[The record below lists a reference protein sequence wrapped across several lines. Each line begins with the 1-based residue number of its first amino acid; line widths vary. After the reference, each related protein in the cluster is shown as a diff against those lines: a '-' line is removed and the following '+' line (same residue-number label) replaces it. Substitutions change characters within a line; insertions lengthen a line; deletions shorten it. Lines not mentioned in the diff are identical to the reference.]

1 MENNTIK
8 QTENYGEVVGLLKSK
23 KINFGVSKAGNNYAN
38 GHIEVEVKNEYG
50 VNVLRIDVMEMEL
63 FAKSGKENKS
73 YKRLQTVANEYKTID
88 EHGVEN
94 ADKISVFVKVEEN
107 NYVKDGEI
115 IQGTRLIAST
125 NFDKGAYMV
134 VEKVAKETP
143 CKAQVSFGGM
153 INKIIPNEET
163 GDLKVEIIGAGYT
176 GKAIKHRL
184 DVSKELAPSFLG
196 IYQEGCVTVLH
207 YMPINAVEVKEE
219 KQQVAF
225 GDAPTIV
232 ITNTTRKNLVCGGNA
247 VNYESDMTRE
257 KVTQML
263 TIRENELQ
271 ELKESKK
278 DDTAAPNLNGVG
290 NAMLGGF
297 FGGANAPDTTNLFAG
312 I

>member
-23 KINFGVSKAGNNYAN
+23 KINFGSSSNGNYAN

-50 VNVLRIDVMEMEL
+50 VNVLRIDLMEMEI
-63 FAKSGKENKS
+63 FAKSGKENKA
-73 YKRLQTVANEYKTID
+73 YKRLQTLANEYKTID
-88 EHGVEN
+88 EDGVEN
-94 ADKISVFVKVEEN
+94 ADKINVFVKVEEN

-115 IQGTRLIAST
+115 VEGTRLLAST
-125 NFDKGAYMV
+125 NYDKGAFMV
-134 VEKVAKETP
+134 LDRVKKETP

-153 INKIIPNEET
+153 INKVMANDET
-163 GDLKVEIIGAGYT
+163 GELKVEIIGAGYT
-176 GKAIKHRL
+176 GKAIRHKL
-184 DVSKELAPSFLG
+184 DVSKELAPSFLA

-225 GDAPTIV
+225 GAAPTIV

-247 VNYESDMTRE
+247 VNYESDMTKE

-263 TIRENELQ
+263 VIRENELQ
-271 ELKESKK
+271 ELKEKKK
-278 DDTAAPNLNGVG
+278 DKTAAPALNAVG
-290 NAMLGGF
+290 NEMLGGF
-297 FGGANAPDTTNLFAG
+297 FGSEGSVDTTNLFAG